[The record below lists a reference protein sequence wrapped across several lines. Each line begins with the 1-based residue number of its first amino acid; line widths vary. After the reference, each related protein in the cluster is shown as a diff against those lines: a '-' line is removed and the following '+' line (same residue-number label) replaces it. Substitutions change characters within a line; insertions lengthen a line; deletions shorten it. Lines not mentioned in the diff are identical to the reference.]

1 MSAHAPSLSGRRPR
15 VLLSSVFAPFLQ
27 AENPYEAPD
36 NFYQLG
42 VFHRCFTRHQGMFSI
57 LQQQHTYPLHLIA
70 HNLDADVTVLDYPTL
85 RRFSDEVATGRYDL
99 VAVGCVVSTLGKAR
113 RMCRVAKEESPGVV
127 TVVGGP
133 GVLGIGELM
142 EPFADHHCRGEGVAF
157 MRALLGQAAGPIE
170 FPVVRL
176 HHGNDGLL
184 GLPLK
189 DHNFPVLVG
198 LGCPRRCEFCAT
210 SAMFGGEYQ
219 PLFERGED
227 LFAFMQKVERESRQG
242 RGALSYLSFMVY
254 DENFLLQRDFVEA
267 FRKLNREQALREP
280 QFVIFTFGD
289 ADILSE
295 HSPESLL
302 ELGID
307 TIWVGL
313 ESPSVAGWGKHG
325 DVDLPTLVEDMA
337 SSGIRVIG
345 SLVAGLDSHDEAAI
359 RRDMD
364 FALGLPTTAV
374 QYMPVNPIPGTALYD
389 RLRAEGRLEVQDHRW
404 YGMSHYNLLH
414 DSLDEATVLG
424 LIQEYYEREHA
435 TGGPM
440 VYRHLHTRWRGWRRH
455 HASANPYVRGRT
467 EVFRRDLL
475 RGFPVLVLGERL
487 GPTTKVRGLF
497 GDLRREVQAAFP
509 TSAIVRQTLA
519 GQLVPD
525 EGITYALMGLPGLRL
540 LFRELLVANATLRDP
555 RTPGPLEWLLHR
567 RGAEARAGR
576 GSIPWGQPD
585 TVVTHYPGGQA

>member
-1 MSAHAPSLSGRRPR
+1 MSVIPTNGRRPR
-15 VLLSSVFAPFLQ
+15 VLISSVFAPFHQ
-27 AENPYEAPD
+27 HENPYEAPD
-36 NFYQLG
+36 NFYQVG

-85 RRFSDEVATGRYDL
+85 ERFAEEVRSGGYDL
-99 VAVGCVVSTLGKAR
+99 VAVSCVVSTLGKAR
-113 RMCRVAKEESPGVV
+113 RMCRVAKQECPGVV
-127 TVVGGP
+127 TVAGGP
-133 GVLGIGELM
+133 GVLGLPDLM

-157 MRALLGQAAGPIE
+157 MRDLLGQAPGPID

-184 GLPLK
+184 GLPIK

-198 LGCPRRCEFCAT
+198 LGCPRQCEFCAT
-210 SAMFGGEYQ
+210 SAQFGGRYQ
-219 PLFERGED
+219 PLFERGEE
-227 LFAFMQKVERESRQG
+227 LFAFMQKVERESREG

-267 FRKLNREQALREP
+267 FKKLNRERALREP

-295 HSPESLL
+295 HSAEDLL

-313 ESPSVAGWGKHG
+313 ESPTGTGWGKHG
-325 DVDLPTLVEDMA
+325 NVDLPALIEDMA

-345 SLVAGLDSHDEAAI
+345 SLVAGLDTQDEAAI

-374 QYMPVNPIPGTALYD
+374 QYMPVNPIPGTALYQ
-389 RLRAEGRLEVQDHRW
+389 RLQAEGRIADIDHRW
-404 YGMSHYNLLH
+404 YGMSHFNVLH
-414 DSLDEATVLG
+414 DNLDEPTVLG
-424 LIQEYYEREHA
+424 LIQEFYEREFA
-435 TGGPM
+435 GGGPM
-440 VYRHLHTRWRGWRRH
+440 VYRHLHTRWRGWQRH

-475 RGFPVLVLGERL
+475 RGFPVLLLGERL
-487 GPTTKVRGLF
+487 GPTSAVRAMF
-497 GDLRREVQAAFP
+497 GDLRREVQGAFR
-509 TSAIVRQTLA
+509 SSEVIRQTIK
-519 GQLVPD
+519 GQLVAD
-525 EGITYALMGLPGLRL
+525 EGILYTLMGAPGLGL
-540 LFRELLVANATLRDP
+540 VLREMLVANAVLRDP
-555 RTPGPLEWLLHR
+555 RSRGLPEWLLHR
-567 RGAEARAGR
+567 RDAEARAGS

-585 TVVTHYPGGQA
+585 TVVTHYPRGTP

>member
-1 MSAHAPSLSGRRPR
+1 VSVIPTNGRRPR
-15 VLLSSVFAPFLQ
+15 VLISSVFAPFHQ
-27 AENPYEAPD
+27 HENPYEAPD
-36 NFYQLG
+36 NFYQVG

-85 RRFSDEVATGRYDL
+85 ERFAEEVRSGGYDL
-99 VAVGCVVSTLGKAR
+99 VAVSCVVSTLGKAR
-113 RMCRVAKEESPGVV
+113 RMCRVAKQECPGVV
-127 TVVGGP
+127 TVAGGP
-133 GVLGIGELM
+133 GVLGLPDLM

-157 MRALLGQAAGPIE
+157 MRDLLGQAPGPID

-184 GLPLK
+184 GLPIK

-198 LGCPRRCEFCAT
+198 LGCPRQCEFCAT
-210 SAMFGGEYQ
+210 SAQFGGRYQ
-219 PLFERGED
+219 PLFERGEE
-227 LFAFMQKVERESRQG
+227 LFAFMQKVERESREG

-267 FRKLNREQALREP
+267 FKKLNRERALREP

-295 HSPESLL
+295 HSAEDLL

-313 ESPSVAGWGKHG
+313 ESPTGTGWGKHG
-325 DVDLPTLVEDMA
+325 NVDLPALIEDMA

-345 SLVAGLDSHDEAAI
+345 SLVAGLDTQDEAAI

-374 QYMPVNPIPGTALYD
+374 QYMPVNPIPGTALYQ
-389 RLRAEGRLEVQDHRW
+389 RLQAEGRIADIDHRW
-404 YGMSHYNLLH
+404 YGMSHFNVLH
-414 DSLDEATVLG
+414 DNLDEPTVLG
-424 LIQEYYEREHA
+424 LIQEFYEREFA
-435 TGGPM
+435 GGGPM
-440 VYRHLHTRWRGWRRH
+440 VYRHLHTRWRGWQRH

-475 RGFPVLVLGERL
+475 RGFPVLLLGERL
-487 GPTTKVRGLF
+487 GPTSAVRAMF
-497 GDLRREVQAAFP
+497 GDLRREVQGAFR
-509 TSAIVRQTLA
+509 SSEVIRQTIK
-519 GQLVPD
+519 GQLVAD
-525 EGITYALMGLPGLRL
+525 EGILYTLMGAPGLGL
-540 LFRELLVANATLRDP
+540 VLREMLVANAVLRDP
-555 RTPGPLEWLLHR
+555 RSRGLPEWLLHR
-567 RGAEARAGR
+567 RDAEARAGS

-585 TVVTHYPGGQA
+585 TVVTHYPRGTP

>member
-1 MSAHAPSLSGRRPR
+1 MSVVPTNDRRPR
-15 VLLSSVFAPFLQ
+15 VLLSSVFAPFDQ
-27 AENPYEAPD
+27 AGGPYEAPD
-36 NFYQLG
+36 NFYQVG

-85 RRFSDEVATGRYDL
+85 DRFTDELRTGRYDV

-113 RMCRVAKEESPGVV
+113 RLCAVAKETCPEVI

-133 GVLGIGELM
+133 GVLGLGELM
-142 EPFADHHCRGEGVAF
+142 EPFADHQCRGEGVAF
-157 MRALLGQAAGPIE
+157 LRGLLGQDPSAPID

-184 GLPLK
+184 GLPVK

-198 LGCPRRCEFCAT
+198 LGCPRQCEFCAT
-210 SAMFGGEYQ
+210 SAQFGGHYQ
-219 PLFERGED
+219 PLFERGEE
-227 LFAFMQKVERESRQG
+227 LFAFMQKVERQSRQG

-254 DENFLLQRDFVEA
+254 DENFLLQRDFVQA
-267 FRKLNREQALREP
+267 FKKLNREQALREP

-295 HSPESLL
+295 HSAEDLL

-313 ESPSVAGWGKHG
+313 ESPTGTGWGKHG
-325 DVDLPTLVEDMA
+325 DVDLPALIEDMA

-345 SLVAGLDSHDEAAI
+345 SLVAGLDTQDESAI

-374 QYMPVNPIPGTALYD
+374 QYMPVNPIPGTALYE
-389 RLRAEGRLEVQDHRW
+389 RLQADGRIRDVDHRW
-404 YGMSHYNLLH
+404 YGMSHYNLRH

-424 LIQEYYEREHA
+424 LIQEFYEREYA
-435 TGGPM
+435 GGGPM
-440 VYRHLHTRWRGWRRH
+440 VFRHLHTRWRGWQRH
-455 HASANPYVRGRT
+455 HASANPWVRART

-475 RGFPVLVLGERL
+475 RGFPVLMLGERL
-487 GPTTKVRGLF
+487 GPTPAVRALF
-497 GDLRREVQAAFP
+497 ADLRREVQGAFS
-509 TSAIVRQTLA
+509 SAEVIRQTVK
-519 GQLVPD
+519 GQLVAD
-525 EGITYALMGLPGLRL
+525 EGITYALMGTPGLRL
-540 LFRELLVANATLRDP
+540 LLRELLVANAVLRDP
-555 RTPGPLEWLLHR
+555 RSPGLPHWLLHR
-567 RGAEARAGR
+567 RDAEARAGR
-576 GSIPWGQPD
+576 GSIPWDQPES
-585 TVVTHYPGGQA
+585 VVTHYSGAEA